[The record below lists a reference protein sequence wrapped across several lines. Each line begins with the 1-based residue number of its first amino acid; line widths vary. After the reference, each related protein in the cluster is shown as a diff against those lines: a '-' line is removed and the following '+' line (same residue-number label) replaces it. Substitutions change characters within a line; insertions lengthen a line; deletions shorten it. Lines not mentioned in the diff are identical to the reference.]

1 MGEIVEW
8 FLTEFGHLGFDVTPI
23 IYDPF
28 TFTPVRKVTYR
39 NRVINIL
46 ITPEIANDISGG
58 FARIP
63 DPVVEYKQLLR
74 EVVYRFLTELKRDFT
89 PIKEITK
96 LKFI

>member
-8 FLTEFGHLGFDVTPI
+8 FLREFGHLGFDVTPI

-39 NRVINIL
+39 NRMTNIL
-46 ITPEIANDISGG
+46 ITPEITNDISSGFGG
-58 FARIP
+58 IP

-74 EVVYRFLTELKRDFT
+74 EAVYEFLRTFT
-89 PIKEITK
+89 PIKKITK